1 MERAIELW
9 VESFPALISAT
20 VTVTIPLSLISI
32 AIALVLGI
40 ITAQLRLS
48 KLRIFRAIGWFYVWI
63 FRGTPLLVQLFIV
76 FFGLPSIGLY
86 LSPWTAGVATLS
98 LNTGAYVGEAIR
110 GAQLSV
116 PEGQWEAARSLR
128 LSRWQT
134 LRHIIYPQLWRVALP
149 TLMNQFIDLVKGT
162 SLVSVITL
170 ADLTQVAQQITA
182 RTYEPL
188 IMYVEVAFI
197 YLVISTVLTW
207 IQGRLEKAT
216 SRYVVRTND

>member
-1 MERAIELW
+1 MGRAIELW
-9 VESFPALISAT
+9 LESFPALAHAT
-20 VTVTIPLSLISI
+20 LTVTIPLSLISI

-48 KLRIFRAIGWFYVWI
+48 KLRILRAIGWLYVWV

-76 FFGLPSIGLY
+76 FFGLPSVGIL
-86 LSPWTAGVATLS
+86 LSPWAAGIAALS

-116 PEGQWEAARSLR
+116 PQGQWEAARSLR
-128 LSRWQT
+128 LSHWQT
-134 LRHIIYPQLWRVALP
+134 LRHVIYPQLWRVALP

-188 IMYVEVAFI
+188 IMYLQVALI
-197 YLVISTVLTW
+197 YLMISTALTW
-207 IQGRLEKAT
+207 IQERLEKL
-216 SRYVVRTND
+216 SSHYVVRNND